1 MRAVFPISV
10 QITED
15 GKIPIP
21 AELGKELGF
30 VPKQTVYLRRRDDEL
45 IIKAMS
51 RQEIG
56 ERIVQLLKEGLSR
69 VSWETIEDER
79 NDDAHRW

>member
-1 MRAVFPISV
+1 MNADSPISV

-21 AELGKELGF
+21 KELQEQLGLAPF
-30 VPKQTVYLRRRDDEL
+30 QTVYLSRRGDEL
-45 IIKAMS
+45 LIKTMS

-56 ERIVQLLKEGLSR
+56 ERIVQLLKEGLKGI
-69 VSWETIEDER
+69 SWEEVEQGR